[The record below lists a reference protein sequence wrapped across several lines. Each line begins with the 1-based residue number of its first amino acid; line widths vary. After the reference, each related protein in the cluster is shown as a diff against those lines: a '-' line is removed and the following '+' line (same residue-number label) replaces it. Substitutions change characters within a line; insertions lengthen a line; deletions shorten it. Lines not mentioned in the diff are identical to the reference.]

1 MKNRPISSVFITTV
15 LIGLSLLISDFFN
28 SEKASYLEGVFS
40 VGSVLFIIGLGAVLY
55 ILLVPSYAL
64 IENKFRSSKFF
75 LKLLLY
81 ILIAII
87 LSPIVTL
94 IVEHKL
100 YLDTHITSIL
110 IGSFI
115 VFSLLNYKKQVN
127 SWCIRYASLVYIKS
141 LSGTHTKKEPL
152 VGKSSR

>member
-1 MKNRPISSVFITTV
+1 MKNRPILSVFITTV

-28 SEKASYLEGVFS
+28 SKSASYLEGIFS
-40 VGSVLFIIGLGAVLY
+40 IESLLFIIGLGAVLY

-64 IENKFRSSKFF
+64 IENKFKSSTFF
-75 LKLLLY
+75 FKLLLY

-115 VFSLLNYKKQVN
+115 VFSLLNYKKQVS
-127 SWCIRYASLVYIKS
+127 SWCIPY
-141 LSGTHTKKEPL
+141 TPL
-152 VGKSSR
+152 VNIMDFKGTNQVKESLEE

>member
-28 SEKASYLEGVFS
+28 SKRASYLEGLFS
-40 VGSVLFIIGLGAVLY
+40 VSSVLFIIGLGAVLY

-127 SWCIRYASLVYIKS
+127 S
-141 LSGTHTKKEPL
+141 
-152 VGKSSR
+152 

>member
-1 MKNRPISSVFITTV
+1 MKNRPILSVFITTV

-28 SEKASYLEGVFS
+28 SKSASYLEEIFS
-40 VGSVLFIIGLGAVLY
+40 IGSVLFIIGLGAVLY

-64 IENKFRSSKFF
+64 IENKFKSSKFF

-127 SWCIRYASLVYIKS
+127 S
-141 LSGTHTKKEPL
+141 
-152 VGKSSR
+152 

>member
-1 MKNRPISSVFITTV
+1 MKNRPILSVFITTV
-15 LIGLSLLISDFFN
+15 LIGFPLLISDFFN
-28 SEKASYLEGVFS
+28 SKSASYLKGIFS
-40 VGSVLFIIGLGAVLY
+40 IGSLLFIIGLGAVLY

-64 IENKFRSSKFF
+64 IENKFKSSTFF
-75 LKLLLY
+75 FKLLLY

-100 YLDTHITSIL
+100 YLDIHITSIL

-115 VFSLLNYKKQVN
+115 VFSLLNYKKQVS
-127 SWCIRYASLVYIKS
+127 SWCIPYTSLVNIMDFKGTNQVKES
-141 LSGTHTKKEPL
+141 LEE
-152 VGKSSR
+152 